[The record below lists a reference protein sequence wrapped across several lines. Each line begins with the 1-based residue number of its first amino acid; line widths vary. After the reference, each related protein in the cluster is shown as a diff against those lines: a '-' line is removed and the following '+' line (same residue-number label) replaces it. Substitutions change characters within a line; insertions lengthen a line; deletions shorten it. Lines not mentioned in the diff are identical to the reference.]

1 MRRNVLISILI
12 GAALLL
18 IAAQL
23 LVPEIVAGQVERRL
37 TENGGEATVRI
48 NSFPIVRLL
57 AEDGDRIEVRGSG
70 IEVDL
75 QADNRVFER
84 LEGFD
89 EVDVELDYVTA
100 GPFETELFSLERDA
114 GETDY
119 TLSLRSMVSA
129 SDLSDLAADQL
140 PGPLGGIFG
149 AFGSSGLLPSG
160 EIPVELDATV
170 RAAGDGIEIVD
181 GQGTVAGI
189 PATPVVEAIAGA
201 IISQL

>member
-1 MRRNVLISILI
+1 MRRNVIVNILI
-12 GAALLL
+12 GTALLL
-18 IAAQL
+18 IAAQV
-23 LVPEIVAGQVERRL
+23 LVPEIVAGQVEQRL

-48 NSFPIVRLL
+48 NSFPVLRLL
-57 AEDGDRIEVRGSG
+57 AQDGDRIEVRGSG

-84 LEGFD
+84 LEGFN

-100 GPFETELFSLERDA
+100 GPFQTELFSLQRDA
-114 GETDY
+114 DEEDY
-119 TLSLRSMVSA
+119 ALSLRSLVSA
-129 SDLSDLAADQL
+129 SDLSDFAADQL
-140 PGPLGGIFG
+140 PGPLGGIFD
-149 AFGSSGLLPSG
+149 AFGDSGLLPSA

-170 RAAGDGIEIVD
+170 RADGDGIEIVD

-201 IISQL
+201 IIAQL